1 MRKFLRILLLTA
13 VLAGALCVSALA
25 AEPTEAGV
33 YGMTT
38 ETGITVT
45 PQKADGTAIDASTQ
59 GDYSGY
65 YAGAVKFGVEA
76 TGLTA
81 GSQYLLLMVSGD
93 GAPGADNIVY
103 IDQQAAD
110 ANGTVAFTAY
120 PQALGK
126 GSYRIFLLGGEQT
139 LSSGGLAVS
148 FQAYVPYTLGDV
160 NDDGTIDSEDSLWA
174 LRYLVKLDTPT
185 DQQRLAADVN
195 RDGTVDSEDAL
206 LILRYFVKQITSF
219 DGV

>member
-120 PQALGK
+120 PQALDK

-139 LSSGGLAVS
+139 LSSGPAAS

-219 DGV
+219 DDV

>member
-110 ANGTVAFTAY
+110 ANGTVAFAAY

-126 GSYRIFLLGGEQT
+126 GSYRIFLLGGDQT
-139 LSSGGLAVS
+139 LNSGPAAS

-160 NDDGTIDSEDSLWA
+160 NDDGTIDSADA
-174 LRYLVKLDTPT
+174 LEALLFFVESKTPT
-185 DQQRLAADVN
+185 ETERLAADVN
-195 RDGTVDSEDAL
+195 KDGTIDSYDAL
-206 LILRYFVKQITSF
+206 QMLRYFVEEIHSF
-219 DGV
+219 D

>member
-33 YGMTT
+33 YGMAT

-45 PQKADGTAIDASTQ
+45 PQTAEGKAIDASTQ

-139 LSSGGLAVS
+139 LSSGPAAS

-160 NDDGTIDSEDSLWA
+160 NDDTYINASDA
-174 LRYLVKLDTPT
+174 LQVLKFAAKLETPT
-185 DQQRLAADVN
+185 ETQALAANVN
-195 RDGTVDSEDAL
+195 RDGYINASDAL
-206 LILRYFVKQITSF
+206 MILKYAAKLIS
-219 DGV
+219 DWN

>member
-38 ETGITVT
+38 ETGIAVT

-93 GAPGADNIVY
+93 GVPGADNIVY

-126 GSYRIFLLGGEQT
+126 GSYRIFLLGGDQT
-139 LSSGGLAVS
+139 LNSGPAAS

-160 NDDGTIDSEDSLWA
+160 NDDTYINASDA
-174 LRYLVKLDTPT
+174 LQVLKFAAKLETPT
-185 DQQRLAADVN
+185 ETQALAANVN
-195 RDGTVDSEDAL
+195 RDGYINASDAL
-206 LILRYFVKQITSF
+206 MILKYAAKLIS
-219 DGV
+219 DWN

>member
-45 PQKADGTAIDASTQ
+45 PQTAEGKAIDASTQ
-59 GDYSGY
+59 GDYSDY

-93 GAPGADNIVY
+93 SAPGADNIVY

-139 LSSGGLAVS
+139 LSSGPAAS

-160 NDDGTIDSEDSLWA
+160 NDDGAIDSEDA
-174 LRYLVKLDTPT
+174 LMALQIFTKIITPT
-185 DQQRLAADVN
+185 ETQRLAADVN
-195 RDGTVDSEDAL
+195 RDTTIDSEDAL

-219 DGV
+219 E

>member
-33 YGMTT
+33 YGMAT

-45 PQKADGTAIDASTQ
+45 PQTAEGKAIDASTQ

-76 TGLTA
+76 TGLKV

-139 LSSGGLAVS
+139 LSSGPAAS

-160 NDDGTIDSEDSLWA
+160 NDDGTIDVSDA
-174 LRYLVKLDTPT
+174 LMALQSAVNLLQLTES
-185 DQQRLAADVN
+185 QILAADVDRN
-195 RDGTVDSEDAL
+195 LTVDVSDAL
-206 LILRYFVKQITSF
+206 LLLKYSVNLIDKF
-219 DGV
+219 

>member
-76 TGLTA
+76 TGLKA
-81 GSQYLLLMVSGD
+81 GSQYLLLMVSGY

-120 PQALGK
+120 PQALDK

-160 NDDGTIDSEDSLWA
+160 DNNGKIQAVDALAVLRHVAKIETLDDTAS
-174 LRYLVKLDTPT
+174 
-185 DQQRLAADVN
+185 LAADVDC
-195 RDGTVDSEDAL
+195 DGKVKAVDAL
-206 LILRYFVKQITSF
+206 AILRYVAKIIDHF
-219 DGV
+219 

>member
-126 GSYRIFLLGGEQT
+126 GSYRIFLLGGDQT
-139 LSSGGLAVS
+139 LNSGPAAS

-195 RDGTVDSEDAL
+195 QDGTVDSEDAL

-219 DGV
+219 DDV

>member
-76 TGLTA
+76 TGLKA

-93 GAPGADNIVY
+93 DAPGADNIVY

-126 GSYRIFLLGGEQT
+126 GSYRIFLLGGDQT

-160 NDDGTIDSEDSLWA
+160 NDDGTIDSADA
-174 LRYLVKLDTPT
+174 LEALLFFVESKTPT
-185 DQQRLAADVN
+185 ETERLAADVN
-195 RDGTVDSEDAL
+195 KDGTIDSYDAL
-206 LILRYFVKQITSF
+206 QMLRYFVEEIHSF
-219 DGV
+219 D

>member
-76 TGLTA
+76 TGLKA

-93 GAPGADNIVY
+93 GVPGADNIVY

-126 GSYRIFLLGGEQT
+126 GSYRIFLLGGDQT

-160 NDDGTIDSEDSLWA
+160 DNNGKIQAVDALAVLRHVAKIETLDDTAS
-174 LRYLVKLDTPT
+174 
-185 DQQRLAADVN
+185 LAADVDC
-195 RDGTVDSEDAL
+195 DGKVKAVDAL
-206 LILRYFVKQITSF
+206 AILRYVAKIIDHF
-219 DGV
+219 

>member
-1 MRKFLRILLLTA
+1 MRKFRRILLLTA

-45 PQKADGTAIDASTQ
+45 PQTADGTEITKEDLG
-59 GDYSGY
+59 GDYSDY

-76 TGLTA
+76 TGLKA

-120 PQALGK
+120 PQALDK

-139 LSSGGLAVS
+139 LSSGPAAS

-160 NDDGTIDSEDSLWA
+160 NDDTYINASDA
-174 LRYLVKLDTPT
+174 LQVLKFAAKLETPT
-185 DQQRLAADVN
+185 ETQALAANVN
-195 RDGTVDSEDAL
+195 RDGYINASDAL
-206 LILRYFVKQITSF
+206 MILKYAAKLIS
-219 DGV
+219 DWN

>member
-120 PQALGK
+120 PQALDK

-160 NDDGTIDSEDSLWA
+160 DNNGKIQAVDTLAVLRHVAKIETLDDTAS
-174 LRYLVKLDTPT
+174 
-185 DQQRLAADVN
+185 LAADVDC
-195 RDGTVDSEDAL
+195 DGKIKAVDAL
-206 LILRYFVKQITSF
+206 AILRYVAKIIDHF
-219 DGV
+219 

>member
-45 PQKADGTAIDASTQ
+45 PQTAEGEAITAKDLDTT
-59 GDYSGY
+59 YTGY

-76 TGLTA
+76 KGLTA

-110 ANGTVAFTAY
+110 VDGTVAFTAY

-126 GSYRIFLLGGEQT
+126 GSYRIFLLGGDQN
-139 LSSGGLAVS
+139 LSSGPAAS

-160 NDDGTIDSEDSLWA
+160 NDDGTIDVSDA
-174 LRYLVKLDTPT
+174 LMALQSAVNLLQLTES
-185 DQQRLAADVN
+185 QILAADVDRN
-195 RDGTVDSEDAL
+195 LTVDVSDAL
-206 LILRYFVKQITSF
+206 LLLKYSVNLIDKF
-219 DGV
+219 

>member
-1 MRKFLRILLLTA
+1 MRKFRRILLLTA

-76 TGLTA
+76 TGLKA

-120 PQALGK
+120 PQALDK
-126 GSYRIFLLGGEQT
+126 GSYRIFLLGGDQT

-160 NDDGTIDSEDSLWA
+160 NDDTYINASDA
-174 LRYLVKLDTPT
+174 LQVLKFAAKLETPT
-185 DQQRLAADVN
+185 ETQALAANVN
-195 RDGTVDSEDAL
+195 RDGYINASDAL
-206 LILRYFVKQITSF
+206 MILKYAAKLIS
-219 DGV
+219 DWN

>member
-45 PQKADGTAIDASTQ
+45 PQTAEGTAIDASTQ
-59 GDYSGY
+59 EDYTDY

-160 NDDGTIDSEDSLWA
+160 DNNGKIQAVDALAVLRHVAKIETLDDTAS
-174 LRYLVKLDTPT
+174 
-185 DQQRLAADVN
+185 LAADVDC
-195 RDGTVDSEDAL
+195 DGKVKAVDAL
-206 LILRYFVKQITSF
+206 AILRYVAKIIDHF
-219 DGV
+219 

>member
-45 PQKADGTAIDASTQ
+45 PQTADGTEITKEDLG
-59 GDYSGY
+59 GDYSDY

-120 PQALGK
+120 PQALDK
-126 GSYRIFLLGGEQT
+126 GSYRIFLLGGDQT

-160 NDDGTIDSEDSLWA
+160 DNNGKIQAVDALAVLRHVAKIETLDDTAS
-174 LRYLVKLDTPT
+174 
-185 DQQRLAADVN
+185 LAADVDC
-195 RDGTVDSEDAL
+195 DGKVKAVDAL
-206 LILRYFVKQITSF
+206 AILRYVAKIIDHF
-219 DGV
+219 

>member
-1 MRKFLRILLLTA
+1 MRKFLRILLLTV

-45 PQKADGTAIDASTQ
+45 PQTADGTEITKEDLG
-59 GDYSGY
+59 GDYSDY

-139 LSSGGLAVS
+139 LSSGPAAS

-160 NDDGTIDSEDSLWA
+160 DNNGKIQAVDALAVLRHVAKIETLDDTAS
-174 LRYLVKLDTPT
+174 
-185 DQQRLAADVN
+185 LAADVDC
-195 RDGTVDSEDAL
+195 DGKVKAVDAL
-206 LILRYFVKQITSF
+206 AILRYVAKIIDHF
-219 DGV
+219 

>member
-120 PQALGK
+120 PQALDK

-139 LSSGGLAVS
+139 LNSGPAAS

-160 NDDGTIDSEDSLWA
+160 DNNGKIQAVDALAVLRHVAKIETLDDTAS
-174 LRYLVKLDTPT
+174 
-185 DQQRLAADVN
+185 LAADVDC
-195 RDGTVDSEDAL
+195 DGKIKAVDAL
-206 LILRYFVKQITSF
+206 AILRYVAKIIDHF
-219 DGV
+219 

>member
-33 YGMTT
+33 YDVVKTA
-38 ETGITVT
+38 ENITVT
-45 PQKADGTAIDASTQ
+45 PRTADGTAIDASTQ
-59 GDYSGY
+59 GGYSGY

-120 PQALGK
+120 PQALDK

-160 NDDGTIDSEDSLWA
+160 NDDTYINASDA
-174 LRYLVKLDTPT
+174 LQVLKFAAKLETPT
-185 DQQRLAADVN
+185 ETQALAANVN
-195 RDGTVDSEDAL
+195 RDGYINASDAL
-206 LILRYFVKQITSF
+206 MILKYAAKLIS
-219 DGV
+219 DWN

>member
-120 PQALGK
+120 PQALDK

-160 NDDGTIDSEDSLWA
+160 NDDGTIDSADA
-174 LRYLVKLDTPT
+174 LEALLFFVESKTPT
-185 DQQRLAADVN
+185 ETERLAADVN
-195 RDGTVDSEDAL
+195 KDGTIDSYDAL
-206 LILRYFVKQITSF
+206 QMLRYFVEEIHSF
-219 DGV
+219 D

>member
-103 IDQQAAD
+103 IDQQAVD

-126 GSYRIFLLGGEQT
+126 GSYRIFLLGGDQT
-139 LSSGGLAVS
+139 LNSGPAAS

-160 NDDGTIDSEDSLWA
+160 DNNGKIQAVDALAVLRHVAKIETLDDTAS
-174 LRYLVKLDTPT
+174 
-185 DQQRLAADVN
+185 LAADVDC
-195 RDGTVDSEDAL
+195 DGKVKAVDAL
-206 LILRYFVKQITSF
+206 AILRYVAKIIDHF
-219 DGV
+219 

>member
-59 GDYSGY
+59 GDYSDY

-120 PQALGK
+120 PQALDK
-126 GSYRIFLLGGEQT
+126 GSYRIFLLGGDQT
-139 LSSGGLAVS
+139 LSSGGLAAS

-160 NDDGTIDSEDSLWA
+160 DNNGKIQAVDALAVLRHVAKIETLDDTAS
-174 LRYLVKLDTPT
+174 
-185 DQQRLAADVN
+185 LAADVDC
-195 RDGTVDSEDAL
+195 DGKVKAVDAL
-206 LILRYFVKQITSF
+206 AILRYVAKIIDHF
-219 DGV
+219 

>member
-120 PQALGK
+120 PQALDK
-126 GSYRIFLLGGEQT
+126 GSYRIFLLGGDQT
-139 LSSGGLAVS
+139 LSSGGLAAS

-160 NDDGTIDSEDSLWA
+160 DNNGKIQAVDALAVLRHVAKIETLDDTAS
-174 LRYLVKLDTPT
+174 
-185 DQQRLAADVN
+185 LAADVDC
-195 RDGTVDSEDAL
+195 DGKVKAVDAL
-206 LILRYFVKQITSF
+206 AILRYVAKIIDHF
-219 DGV
+219 

>member
-13 VLAGALCVSALA
+13 VLAGALSVSALA

-126 GSYRIFLLGGEQT
+126 GSYRIFLLGGDQT
-139 LSSGGLAVS
+139 LNSGPAAS

-219 DGV
+219 DDV

>member
-38 ETGITVT
+38 KTGITVT

-76 TGLTA
+76 TGLKA

-139 LSSGGLAVS
+139 LSSGPAAS

-160 NDDGTIDSEDSLWA
+160 NDDGTIDSADA
-174 LRYLVKLDTPT
+174 LLVLKHSVHLLDL
-185 DQQRLAADVN
+185 DAVQQLAANVN
-195 RDGTVDSEDAL
+195 KDNTIDSSDAL
-206 LILRYFVKQITSF
+206 LILRYSVHLIDKF
-219 DGV
+219 

>member
-126 GSYRIFLLGGEQT
+126 GSYRIFLLGGDQT
-139 LSSGGLAVS
+139 LNSGGLAVS

-160 NDDGTIDSEDSLWA
+160 DNNGKIQAVDALAVLRHVAKIETLDDTAS
-174 LRYLVKLDTPT
+174 
-185 DQQRLAADVN
+185 LAADVDC
-195 RDGTVDSEDAL
+195 DGKVKAVDAL
-206 LILRYFVKQITSF
+206 AILRYVAKIIDHF
-219 DGV
+219 

>member
-126 GSYRIFLLGGEQT
+126 GSYRIFLLGGDQT

-160 NDDGTIDSEDSLWA
+160 DNNGKIQAVDALAVLRHVAKIETLDDTAS
-174 LRYLVKLDTPT
+174 
-185 DQQRLAADVN
+185 LAADVDC
-195 RDGTVDSEDAL
+195 DGKIKAVDAL
-206 LILRYFVKQITSF
+206 AILRYVAKIIDHF
-219 DGV
+219 

>member
-1 MRKFLRILLLTA
+1 MRKFLRILLLTV

-33 YGMTT
+33 YDVVKTA
-38 ETGITVT
+38 ENITVT
-45 PQKADGTAIDASTQ
+45 PRTADGTAIDASTQ
-59 GDYSGY
+59 GGYSGY

-76 TGLTA
+76 TGLKA

-93 GAPGADNIVY
+93 GTPGADNIVY

-120 PQALGK
+120 PQALDK

-139 LSSGGLAVS
+139 LSSGPAAS

-160 NDDGTIDSEDSLWA
+160 NDDGTIDSADA
-174 LRYLVKLDTPT
+174 LLVLKHSVHLLDL
-185 DQQRLAADVN
+185 DAVQQLAANVN
-195 RDGTVDSEDAL
+195 KDNTIDSSDAL
-206 LILRYFVKQITSF
+206 LILRYSVHLIDKF
-219 DGV
+219 

>member
-13 VLAGALCVSALA
+13 ALAGALCVSALA

-126 GSYRIFLLGGEQT
+126 GSYRIFLLGGDQT
-139 LSSGGLAVS
+139 LNSGGLAVS

-219 DGV
+219 DDV

>member
-45 PQKADGTAIDASTQ
+45 PQTADGTEITKEDLG
-59 GDYSGY
+59 GDYSDY

-120 PQALGK
+120 PQALDK

-139 LSSGGLAVS
+139 LSSGPAAS

-160 NDDGTIDSEDSLWA
+160 NDDGTIDSADA
-174 LRYLVKLDTPT
+174 LLVLKHSVHLLDL
-185 DQQRLAADVN
+185 DAVQQLAANVN
-195 RDGTVDSEDAL
+195 KDNTIDSSDAL
-206 LILRYFVKQITSF
+206 LILRYSVHLIDKF
-219 DGV
+219 

>member
-1 MRKFLRILLLTA
+1 
-13 VLAGALCVSALA
+13 
-25 AEPTEAGV
+25 
-33 YGMTT
+33 MTT

-126 GSYRIFLLGGEQT
+126 GSYRIFLLGGDQT
-139 LSSGGLAVS
+139 LNSGPAAS

-160 NDDGTIDSEDSLWA
+160 DNNGKIQAVDALAVLRHVAKIETLDDTAS
-174 LRYLVKLDTPT
+174 
-185 DQQRLAADVN
+185 LAADVDC
-195 RDGTVDSEDAL
+195 DGKVKAVDAL
-206 LILRYFVKQITSF
+206 AILRYVAKIIDHF
-219 DGV
+219 

>member
-45 PQKADGTAIDASTQ
+45 PQTADGTEITKEDLG
-59 GDYSGY
+59 GDYSDY

-126 GSYRIFLLGGEQT
+126 GSYRIFLLGGDQT
-139 LSSGGLAVS
+139 LSSGPAAS

-160 NDDGTIDSEDSLWA
+160 NDDTYINASDA
-174 LRYLVKLDTPT
+174 LQVLKFAAKLETPT
-185 DQQRLAADVN
+185 ETQALAANVN
-195 RDGTVDSEDAL
+195 RDGYINASDAL
-206 LILRYFVKQITSF
+206 MILKYAAKLIS
-219 DGV
+219 DWN

>member
-126 GSYRIFLLGGEQT
+126 GSYRIFLLGGDQT
-139 LSSGGLAVS
+139 LNSGGLAVS

-160 NDDGTIDSEDSLWA
+160 NDDGTIDSADA
-174 LRYLVKLDTPT
+174 LLVLKHSVHLLDL
-185 DQQRLAADVN
+185 DAVQQLAANVN
-195 RDGTVDSEDAL
+195 KDNTIDSSDAL
-206 LILRYFVKQITSF
+206 LILRYSVHLIDKF
-219 DGV
+219 

>member
-76 TGLTA
+76 TGLKA

-126 GSYRIFLLGGEQT
+126 GSYRIFLLGGDQT
-139 LSSGGLAVS
+139 LSSGPAAS

-160 NDDGTIDSEDSLWA
+160 NDDGTIDSADA
-174 LRYLVKLDTPT
+174 LEALLFFVESKTPT
-185 DQQRLAADVN
+185 ETERLAADVN
-195 RDGTVDSEDAL
+195 KDGTIDSYDAL
-206 LILRYFVKQITSF
+206 QMLRYFVEEIHSF
-219 DGV
+219 D

>member
-76 TGLTA
+76 TGLKA

-93 GAPGADNIVY
+93 DAPGADNIVY
-103 IDQQAAD
+103 IDQRAAN

-126 GSYRIFLLGGEQT
+126 GSYRIFLLGGDQT
-139 LSSGGLAVS
+139 LSSGPAAS

-160 NDDGTIDSEDSLWA
+160 DNDGKFTATDSLYA
-174 LRYLVKLDTPT
+174 LQMAVGRGEWT
-185 DQQRLAADVN
+185 DIQRLAANVDGDETVTATDSLFILQRAVGL
-195 RDGTVDSEDAL
+195 RDE
-206 LILRYFVKQITSF
+206 F
-219 DGV
+219 

>member
-45 PQKADGTAIDASTQ
+45 PQTADGTEITKEDLG
-59 GDYSGY
+59 GDYSDY

-76 TGLTA
+76 TGLKA

-120 PQALGK
+120 PQALDK

-160 NDDGTIDSEDSLWA
+160 NDDGTIDSADA
-174 LRYLVKLDTPT
+174 LLVLKHSVHLLDL
-185 DQQRLAADVN
+185 DAVQQLAANVN
-195 RDGTVDSEDAL
+195 KDNTIDSSDAL
-206 LILRYFVKQITSF
+206 LILRYSVHLIDKF
-219 DGV
+219 

>member
-45 PQKADGTAIDASTQ
+45 PQKADGTAIDASAQ

-120 PQALGK
+120 PQALDK

-160 NDDGTIDSEDSLWA
+160 DNNGKIQAVDALAVLRHVAKIETLDDTAS
-174 LRYLVKLDTPT
+174 
-185 DQQRLAADVN
+185 LAADVDC
-195 RDGTVDSEDAL
+195 DGKIKAVDAL
-206 LILRYFVKQITSF
+206 AILRYVAKIIDHF
-219 DGV
+219 

>member
-76 TGLTA
+76 TGLKA

-126 GSYRIFLLGGEQT
+126 GSYRIFLLGGDQT
-139 LSSGGLAVS
+139 LSSGPAAS

-160 NDDGTIDSEDSLWA
+160 DNNGKIQAVDALAVLRHVAKIETLDDTAS
-174 LRYLVKLDTPT
+174 
-185 DQQRLAADVN
+185 LAADVDC
-195 RDGTVDSEDAL
+195 DGKIKAVDAL
-206 LILRYFVKQITSF
+206 AILRYVAKIIDHF
-219 DGV
+219 

>member
-126 GSYRIFLLGGEQT
+126 GSYRIFLLGGDQT
-139 LSSGGLAVS
+139 LNSGPAAS

-160 NDDGTIDSEDSLWA
+160 DNNGKIQAVDALAVLRHVAKIETLDDTAS
-174 LRYLVKLDTPT
+174 
-185 DQQRLAADVN
+185 LAADVDC
-195 RDGTVDSEDAL
+195 DGKVKAVDAL
-206 LILRYFVKQITSF
+206 AILSYVAKIIDHF
-219 DGV
+219 